1 MPGTYYYGL
10 VVLSIV
16 VAVAVS
22 HVAVRR
28 SARRYNEMLERA
40 NEQLRHAATHDALT
54 GLPNRVLLADRMGQ
68 AIARAARK
76 EIRFAVLVVDLDRFK
91 AINDS
96 LGHIAGDELLKEVAQ
111 RLSRLL
117 RGDDTLARLGGDE
130 FVLLIHEVSSPKDA
144 EAVAR
149 KVLTH
154 VAQPVQLAGLDV
166 HVSPSVGICLCPDD
180 GIDSE
185 TLLQHADAAM
195 YHAKKKGRNTFQFFS
210 PAMNAFARERL
221 ELESGLRTALA
232 QREFELHFQPK
243 VDVATGRIE
252 SAEALIRWRHPKRG
266 LVPPGEFIPLAEET
280 GLIVPLGEWVLFEA
294 CRQAR
299 AWQAAGLHLR
309 MAVNLSARQFR
320 QESLVETVR
329 GALATARLEPRY
341 LELELT
347 ESAVMEDAEQS
358 IETLRKL
365 SELGV
370 RIAVDDFG
378 TGYSSLSYLRRLPL
392 DRLKIDRAFIRD
404 VATSRDDV
412 AIVRA
417 IVSLAHNLHLKVI
430 AEGVETPEQLA
441 FLHELGCD
449 QYQGYHFSAPVPNNV
464 FVSLVREHQ
473 ADAAVARASNL
484 EDTWVKRILRNA

>member
-1 MPGTYYYGL
+1 MPGTYYNGL
-10 VVLSIV
+10 VLLSIV
-16 VAVAVS
+16 VTVALAVS

-54 GLPNRVLLADRMGQ
+54 GLPNRVLLADRMSQ
-68 AIARAARK
+68 AIARAARH

-96 LGHIAGDELLKEVAQ
+96 LGHIAGDELLKEVAPAPVTAPAQ
-111 RLSRLL
+111 GRYAGATPVATNLSCWFTKSRVRRMRKLL
-117 RGDDTLARLGGDE
+117 
-130 FVLLIHEVSSPKDA
+130 HVS
-144 EAVAR
+144 
-149 KVLTH
+149 LTQ

-180 GIDSE
+180 GVDSE

-266 LVPPGEFIPLAEET
+266 LVAPGEFIPLAEET

-347 ESAVMEDAEQS
+347 ESAVMQDAE
-358 IETLRKL
+358 
-365 SELGV
+365 
-370 RIAVDDFG
+370 
-378 TGYSSLSYLRRLPL
+378 SSVQIMRRLSDL
-392 DRLKIDRAFIRD
+392 GLRISRRRLWYRLF
-404 VATSRDDV
+404 
-412 AIVRA
+412 
-417 IVSLAHNLHLKVI
+417 
-430 AEGVETPEQLA
+430 
-441 FLHELGCD
+441 ELEL
-449 QYQGYHFSAPVPNNV
+449 FAAPSAG
-464 FVSLVREHQ
+464 
-473 ADAAVARASNL
+473 
-484 EDTWVKRILRNA
+484 